1 MFLARDSDAGA
12 TFIHVD
18 HLRCGLSPSDSMIL
32 GNEVI
37 TVADVAE
44 DGNEILTL
52 MAPLENGHP
61 DGTEVVPISPPSP
74 PTSPALLPSPAPAP
88 SNLPPSAPAS
98 NPASGSSDLALL
110 GLLALLLLLVP
121 ACYLTYKTCAAPGF
135 SVHIVDG
142 IPVPG
147 IKKAPKLCSIAR
159 LPPHHDRPVLC
170 AQGRIQFKE
179 KSEPRTPPRKRAKS
193 LAHLYD
199 QPRQF
204 TGPALCDRPRQR
216 GPTGTPLG
224 LSPHFAENRQLA
236 KPYRVLVLTSQPS
249 PHPSASRLTDYTD
262 STVAS
267 PRGTASG
274 HSTPFSTPMTSPR
287 PTESE

>member
-1 MFLARDSDAGA
+1 MA
-12 TFIHVD
+12 TRPAPKSSRFRPHRLRRVPHSSPPPPPPRPTYRHRPQPRTQPRAAVTSPCWD
-18 HLRCGLSPSDSMIL
+18 YLRCCCCSYQHATSHTRRARRPDSAFTLLTASRSPASRRRLNCVRSPAYHRIMTAPSSVRRAASSSRRSPSRARPL
-32 GNEVI
+32 G
-37 TVADVAE
+37 
-44 DGNEILTL
+44 
-52 MAPLENGHP
+52 
-61 DGTEVVPISPPSP
+61 S
-74 PTSPALLPSPAPAP
+74 
-88 SNLPPSAPAS
+88 
-98 NPASGSSDLALL
+98 
-110 GLLALLLLLVP
+110 
-121 ACYLTYKTCAAPGF
+121 
-135 SVHIVDG
+135 
-142 IPVPG
+142 
-147 IKKAPKLCSIAR
+147 
-159 LPPHHDRPVLC
+159 
-170 AQGRIQFKE
+170 
-179 KSEPRTPPRKRAKS
+179 AKS

-204 TGPALCDRPRQR
+204 TGPALCDRPRHR

-249 PHPSASRLTDYTD
+249 PRPSASRLTDYTD

>member
-44 DGNEILTL
+44 DGDEILTL

-61 DGTEVVPISPPSP
+61 AGTEVVPISPPSP

-147 IKKAPKLCSIAR
+147 IKKAPNCVRSPAYHRIMTAPSSVRRAAFSSRRSPSRAR
-159 LPPHHDRPVLC
+159 PL
-170 AQGRIQFKE
+170 G
-179 KSEPRTPPRKRAKS
+179 SAKS

-204 TGPALCDRPRQR
+204 TGPALCDRPRHR

-249 PHPSASRLTDYTD
+249 PRPSASRLTDYTD